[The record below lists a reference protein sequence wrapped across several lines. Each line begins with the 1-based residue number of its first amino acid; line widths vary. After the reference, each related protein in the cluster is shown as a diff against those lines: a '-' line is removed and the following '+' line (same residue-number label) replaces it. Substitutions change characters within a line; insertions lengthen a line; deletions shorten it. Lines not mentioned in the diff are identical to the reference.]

1 MAVSSVSFSKQGN
14 VYVSDA
20 IDVTGNAVALQIKYT
35 TSGGT
40 VLERS
45 IDGTTWVVAA
55 QPLLSQSATG
65 VPEFETNV
73 TGLVTGQKLRVRFS
87 EGVTPSSINVL
98 Q

>member
-1 MAVSSVSFSKQGN
+1 MAVSSVSFSKQGS

-20 IDVTGNAVALQIKYT
+20 ITVTGNALALQVKYT

-45 IDGTTWVVAA
+45 IDGTSWVVAA
-55 QPLLSQSATG
+55 QPVLGQSETG
-65 VPEFETNV
+65 VPVFEFNV
-73 TGLVTGQKLRVRFS
+73 TGLVTGQKLRLRFG
-87 EGVTPSSINVL
+87 EGVTPSAINVL